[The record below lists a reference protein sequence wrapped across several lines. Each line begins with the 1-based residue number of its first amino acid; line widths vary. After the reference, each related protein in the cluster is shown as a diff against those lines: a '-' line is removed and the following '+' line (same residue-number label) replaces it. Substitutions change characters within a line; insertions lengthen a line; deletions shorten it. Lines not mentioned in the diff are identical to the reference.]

1 MEKLSIT
8 LPEKMVD
15 HVQAQVKSG
24 HYASTSEYIRDALRE
39 RIAWDEEEAV
49 IKARYVRAKDQIK
62 LGTTLS
68 HDDVFDYLEG
78 KPALKED

>member
-8 LPEKMVD
+8 LPEK
-15 HVQAQVKSG
+15 
-24 HYASTSEYIRDALRE
+24 
-39 RIAWDEEEAV
+39 IACDEEEAV

-68 HDDVFDYLEG
+68 HDDLFDHLEG
-78 KPALKED
+78 KSALEED